1 MSFAECHNQNTVDE
15 NGEHVRSAKVT
26 KKGPGAIKCR
36 ADHGAEQTLCLWS
49 KRVLKTHGAV
59 FEKGLT

>member
-15 NGEHVRSAKVT
+15 NGEHVGSARVT
-26 KKGPGAIKCR
+26 KKGPGVTKCR
-36 ADHGAEQTLCLWS
+36 ADHGAEQILCLWS
-49 KRVLKTHGAV
+49 KRVVKTPGAV